1 MTLYEKGDV
10 EVQIQQT
17 QFRVSSSVMFKTSS
31 EFEKLFT
38 TQNGTLRNSIKLP
51 NEDPKAFHL
60 IYHFITQTLRLE
72 TISITKLLILL
83 RVAKRALYKLLNIT
97 ANLMLRGAVYR
108 LEVVSR
114 LLSLLGYSEALYLR
128 KKNELAREQLL
139 DASRAIEEATIDI
152 SYYEV
157 RDNFKE
163 KVLKLD
169 KCYKFKR
176 LDFKNMEAY
185 SEPIENL
192 LNSYLEF
199 KDDESVISA
208 RTV

>member
-83 RVAKRALYKLLNIT
+83 RVAKVP
-97 ANLMLRGAVYR
+97 NLMLRGAVYR

>member
-83 RVAKRALYKLLNIT
+83 RVAKVP
-97 ANLMLRGAVYR
+97 NLMLRGAVYR

-128 KKNELAREQLL
+128 KKNELA
-139 DASRAIEEATIDI
+139 
-152 SYYEV
+152 EV